1 MSEENNNV
9 EGAQVNSSEQQT
21 FSLDNIKRLSLED
34 ETVKNW
40 LQSEKDR
47 HFSKGLDTWKEK
59 SLPEL
64 LESEIKKRYPDET
77 DEQKQL
83 RELKLQFDQL
93 QQEKQKETIRNQ
105 AYKEATE
112 KGLPLQLL
120 DFFVG
125 GDLESTQANLT
136 TLETVWNEALKAAV
150 GETFKANGREPHKGT
165 QSTNNI
171 VNPWKKETFN
181 LTKQAQILKEN
192 PELAKTLQSQ
202 AK

>member
-1 MSEENNNV
+1 MSEENQNV
-9 EGAQVNSSEQQT
+9 EGAAVNSAEKQT
-21 FSLDNIKRLSLED
+21 FSLDDIKRLSLED
-34 ETVKNW
+34 EAVKNW

-77 DEQKQL
+77 EEQKQL

-93 QQEKQKETIRNQ
+93 KQEKQKETIRNQ

-120 DFFVG
+120 DFFVA
-125 GDLESTQANLT
+125 GDLEATQSNLT
-136 TLETVWNEALKAAV
+136 TLEKVWNEALKAAV
-150 GETFKANGREPHKGT
+150 GETFKANGREPYKGT
-165 QSTNNI
+165 QATNNI
-171 VNPWKKETFN
+171 VNPWKRETFN

-192 PELAKTLQSQ
+192 PGLAKSLQSQ